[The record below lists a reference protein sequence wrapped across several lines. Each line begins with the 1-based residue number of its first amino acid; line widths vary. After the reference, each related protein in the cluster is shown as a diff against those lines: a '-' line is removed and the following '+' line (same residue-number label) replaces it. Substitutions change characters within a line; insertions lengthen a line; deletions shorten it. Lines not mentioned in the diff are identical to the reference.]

1 MSGES
6 IKRKTQG
13 EDHRNK
19 SVSYVHRHKPGPL
32 QLAHPFSS
40 SLTRSLQPPAPSHP
54 PSLQIPPLP
63 LLGTRNWRVWDARYL
78 ACCYTPISLSSQ
90 AECTNPQD
98 ADGNIWQKKLLSALV
113 CLTCNRNHCSSY
125 CWQISDDIFFSL
137 FTFFTLVNN
146 QSPSVCFFFF

>member
-19 SVSYVHRHKPGPL
+19 SVSCVHRHKPGP
-32 QLAHPFSS
+32 AGTPFLFQSNSS
-40 SLTRSLQPPAPSHP
+40 PSTTLILTTPSPPHP

-98 ADGNIWQKKLLSALV
+98 ADGNICRKSCFPPSFVSRAIATTALRIV
-113 CLTCNRNHCSSY
+113 GRFLML
-125 CWQISDDIFFSL
+125 FFS
-137 FTFFTLVNN
+137 TFH
-146 QSPSVCFFFF
+146 CFHSGK